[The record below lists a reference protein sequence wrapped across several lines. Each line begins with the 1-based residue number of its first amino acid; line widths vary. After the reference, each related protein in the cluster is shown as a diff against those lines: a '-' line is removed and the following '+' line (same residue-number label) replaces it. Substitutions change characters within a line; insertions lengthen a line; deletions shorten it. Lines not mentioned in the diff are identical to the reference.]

1 MTTETTNKPKPIHK
15 IRIPGAS
22 AAIWQNTSQKGK
34 TWYSVGFD
42 RSYKDA
48 NGNWKQTSM
57 FGVDDLLALSHIAA
71 QAHDFIRKSSRRM
84 PRSSRG
90 HGRVARPGLTS
101 PHLTSHT
108 TRSNHHGGSTS

>member
-57 FGVDDLLALSHIAA
+57 FGVDDLLLSRH
-71 QAHDFIRKSSRRM
+71 R
-84 PRSSRG
+84 
-90 HGRVARPGLTS
+90 RPGPRLH
-101 PHLTSHT
+101 PGKAP
-108 TRSNHHGGSTS
+108 GGGRE